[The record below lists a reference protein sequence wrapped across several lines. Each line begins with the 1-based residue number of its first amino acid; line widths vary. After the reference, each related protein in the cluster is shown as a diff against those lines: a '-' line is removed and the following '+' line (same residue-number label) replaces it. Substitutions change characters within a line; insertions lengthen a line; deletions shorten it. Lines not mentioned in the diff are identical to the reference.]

1 MITKEEF
8 LKALDTVNEYKLQV
22 SQEFKEMKI
31 SLDEK
36 DFSHLVLTPK
46 TKIVDSGLSVFAIN
60 ILKACE
66 IEYLGELEQ
75 FERKDI
81 LRFRFMGKKTLT
93 EIENCLF
100 DYSTEDDTSGFK
112 EYYIPDGGTL
122 IFHLKNNLD

>member
-100 DYSTEDDTSGFK
+100 QAG
-112 EYYIPDGGTL
+112 IVLVG
-122 IFHLKNNLD
+122 

>member
-36 DFSHLVLTPK
+36 DLTPK

-75 FERKDI
+75 FKRKDI
-81 LRFRFMGKKTLT
+81 LRLRCMGKKTLT

-100 DYSTEDDTSGFK
+100 QAG
-112 EYYIPDGGTL
+112 IVLVG
-122 IFHLKNNLD
+122 